1 MTAKMLRTIL
11 TLAVCLCSGTFAVA
25 GERPRHA
32 SPSAHGLSVSS
43 RFTGTPKAL
52 QHASRLKRNVARRLA
67 ADRDPYADP
76 AAPYKANRLSWWPS
90 QPILNIPGQ
99 TTVIT
104 RQILDDTN
112 ATSLSNALGSAAGV
126 TVGR

>member
-1 MTAKMLRTIL
+1 MTARMLRTIL
-11 TLAVCLCSGTFAVA
+11 TLSVCLCSGAFAVA
-25 GERPRHA
+25 GEGPRHA
-32 SPSAHGLSVSS
+32 STSAHGLSVSS
-43 RFTGTPKAL
+43 RLTGTPKAPL
-52 QHASRLKRNVARRLA
+52 HASRLKRNVARALA

-76 AAPYKANRLSWWPS
+76 SAPYKANRLSWFPG

-99 TTVIT
+99 TTVLT

-112 ATSLSNALGSAAGV
+112 ATSLSKALGSAAGV